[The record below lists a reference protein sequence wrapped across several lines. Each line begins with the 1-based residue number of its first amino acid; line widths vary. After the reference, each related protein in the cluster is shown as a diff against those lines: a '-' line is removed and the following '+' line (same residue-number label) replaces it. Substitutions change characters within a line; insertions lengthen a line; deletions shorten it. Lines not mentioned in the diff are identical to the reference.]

1 SQEADEAGR
10 SIGGDVPGLDAFD
23 RAVPHPSSDHGLF
36 HAVLT
41 KPPLVRYPLDPHV
54 DEGTTEHVVIRQRVP
69 GCGPWPV
76 VEGGRPACLG
86 SGKARQRRPTPTPAR
101 PRPRPDSVS
110 PQPEPV
116 PDRPGPTS
124 PR

>member
-1 SQEADEAGR
+1 MYQGWMLSTAPFLIHRRTTDCSTPSLR
-10 SIGGDVPGLDAFD
+10 SHLLCA
-23 RAVPHPSSDHGLF
+23 
-36 HAVLT
+36 T
-41 KPPLVRYPLDPHV
+41 PLDPHV

-101 PRPRPDSVS
+101 PRPPPDSVS

-116 PDRPGPTS
+116 PGRPGPTS
-124 PR
+124 PRPDPGRP